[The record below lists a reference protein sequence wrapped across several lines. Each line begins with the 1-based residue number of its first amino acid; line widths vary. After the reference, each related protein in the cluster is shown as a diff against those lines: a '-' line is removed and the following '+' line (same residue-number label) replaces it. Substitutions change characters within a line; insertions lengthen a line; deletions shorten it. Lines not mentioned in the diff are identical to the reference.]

1 MQQPRLVAPGEIL
14 TFEFNV
20 ERMHL
25 FDAERENML
34 EVDEVRFIAKEM
46 ASQSEIFSIMDE
58 SYISRIVV
66 LQNNERFI
74 DRLIPAYT
82 ETN

>member
-1 MQQPRLVAPGEIL
+1 MIKESSANFIEIKSYMHIGRSTNRL
-14 TFEFNV
+14 
-20 ERMHL
+20 
-25 FDAERENML
+25 ERENML

-46 ASQSEIFSIMDE
+46 AEQSEIFSIMDE

-66 LQNNERFI
+66 LQNKERFI
-74 DRLIPAYT
+74 DRIIPAYA

>member
-1 MQQPRLVAPGEIL
+1 MIKESSANFIEIKSYMHIGRSTNRL
-14 TFEFNV
+14 
-20 ERMHL
+20 
-25 FDAERENML
+25 ERENML